1 MDFMEITVRAMPRAL
16 FVRLDG
22 ELDLHTAP
30 EFKARVKAAFERAP
44 HLTTLIVVLTDVRF
58 IDSSGLG
65 ALLAQ
70 YRELSQRAGRLILV
84 DPRPSVLR
92 VLEFSGLLRVIDVV
106 ETEEK
111 ALLRA

>member
-1 MDFMEITVRAMPRAL
+1 MNLTTRSTQRAL
-16 FVRLDG
+16 FVRMDG

-30 EFKARVKAAFERAP
+30 EFKECIANELAQAP
-44 HLTTLIVVLTDVRF
+44 SISTVVVVLSEVGF

-70 YRELSQRAGRLILV
+70 YRALTSRGGQLILV
-84 DPRPSVLR
+84 DPRPAVRR
-92 VLEFSGLLRVIDVV
+92 VLQFSGLLKVLDVV

>member
-1 MDFMEITVRAMPRAL
+1 MQMTVRATSRAL

-30 EFKARVKAAFERAP
+30 QFKERIRAAFDRAP
-44 HLTTLIVVLTDVRF
+44 QLTTLIVVLSDVRF

-84 DPRPSVLR
+84 DPRPVVLR
-92 VLEFSGLLRVIDVV
+92 VLEFSGLLKLIDVV